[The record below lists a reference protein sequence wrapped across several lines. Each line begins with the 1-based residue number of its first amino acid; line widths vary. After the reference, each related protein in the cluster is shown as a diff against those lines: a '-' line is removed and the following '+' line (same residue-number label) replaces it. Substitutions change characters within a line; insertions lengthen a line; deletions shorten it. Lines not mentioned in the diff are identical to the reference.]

1 MNAWC
6 SSLILAAA
14 DAPGMAALR
23 AVKGSGRRRVK
34 GNAAP
39 GKIGRYVAPGI
50 PAADWLRA
58 RMAEAA
64 FTLHRLMA
72 EPAGLGPKTDRRK

>member
-1 MNAWC
+1 
-6 SSLILAAA
+6 
-14 DAPGMAALR
+14 MAALR
-23 AVKGSGRRRVK
+23 AVTGSGRRRVTRST
-34 GNAAP
+34 AP
-39 GKIGRYVAPGI
+39 GKIGRDVPPGI

-72 EPAGLGPKTDRRK
+72 EPAGLGPKADRRKKWAFAHAEGPKPR